1 MDVLRYIFSTKIHTD
16 AFSLPYIFLKENR
29 VEKGTAT
36 RTEAPRRDSNV
47 VAEQQNISLDF
58 YEWFVCACA
67 GVYTPMLIRFV
78 LH

>member
-29 VEKGTAT
+29 VKKGTAT

-58 YEWFVCACA
+58 YE
-67 GVYTPMLIRFV
+67 
-78 LH
+78 